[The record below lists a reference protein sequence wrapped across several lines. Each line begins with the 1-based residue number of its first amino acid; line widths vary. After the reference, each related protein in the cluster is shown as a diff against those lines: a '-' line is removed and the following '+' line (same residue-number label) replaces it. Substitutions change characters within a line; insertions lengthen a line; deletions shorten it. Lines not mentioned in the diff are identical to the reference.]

1 MYVRSWEFRCT
12 VTLGDSNYTPMS
24 RPGTPENRSDGESYT
39 TPRSSPII
47 CPSVKRRRLNN
58 RPRQVLRPHGQD
70 QTGQNQGGANGGAL
84 VRPVAQRPGAGTRP
98 AEQVAQPLAGGMF
111 RPVRPDGRPPHAFA
125 TLRVEDRQ
133 DLPGWVQGLSGGLED
148 DRYLVFTPPSV
159 QPSTQGNLPMTADEI
174 QEDLRRLRERAPWR
188 VNAIEAPRASGA
200 SPFPHGSRD
209 LDVVIP
215 LLTYIPPDMEV
226 IPGPREPVE
235 EVD

>member
-1 MYVRSWEFRCT
+1 MQVRSWNFRCT

-24 RPGTPENRSDGESYT
+24 RPSTPENRSDGGSYT
-39 TPRSSPII
+39 TPPSSPRG
-47 CPSVKRRRLNN
+47 CPSVKRPNK
-58 RPRQVLRPHGQD
+58 RPRRVLRPHGQD
-70 QTGQNQGGANGGAL
+70 QGGANGGAL
-84 VRPVAQRPGAGTRP
+84 VRPVAQRPGAGGRP

-111 RPVRPDGRPPHAFA
+111 RPVRPDGRPPHVHTHQPFA

-133 DLPGWVQGLSGGLED
+133 DLPGRVQGLSGGLED

-174 QEDLRRLRERAPWR
+174 QEDLRRLRERAPWHAS
-188 VNAIEAPRASGA
+188 AIEAPRASGA

-215 LLTYIPPDMEV
+215 LLTYIPPDMGV